1 LTAQNRRQH
10 PRATFDWP
18 LTIVRDGETI
28 FGRIVNI
35 SRGGALIRI
44 PAELHP
50 KEQFR
55 MVIEIPEYDDVI
67 SVKGVVIRTSP
78 DKTAEGQPSFVSG
91 IMFTEITKEDLRYFT
106 GNLAPEWHKDYRE
119 PWHPSPSPA
128 ESLRREQVASPS
140 RPVSP
145 ARSTVTANRRQNS
158 PWRPIAI
165 GLGALSIVALI
176 FALQKTP
183 VTEYDTERIAAL
195 EERLHL
201 LETQKVPD
209 DRDDSLIRELNEQ
222 ITALRSQLA
231 SFREN
236 SRQTSIEPGQAVV
249 HSLLPAEPLDTPP
262 PTASAEPP
270 PVQPP
275 ASPPVPATSTT
286 PAPVITLIK
295 PAESKI
301 HIQPQITL
309 EEKPAA
315 NLYHVV
321 QNGQNLYRIGLT
333 YQLSV
338 EELLNLNDLKP
349 GDAIYPGQRL
359 LISKAAEQPQ

>member
-44 PAELHP
+44 PVELHP

-78 DKTAEGQPSFVSG
+78 DNTEDGQPSFFSG

-119 PWHPSPSPA
+119 PWHPSPPPA
-128 ESLRREQVASPS
+128 ESLREQVASPS

-145 ARSTVTANRRQNS
+145 ARNMVSVNRRQNS
-158 PWRPIAI
+158 PWKPIAI
-165 GLGALSIVALI
+165 GLGVLSIVTLF
-176 FALQKTP
+176 FALQKAP

-209 DRDDSLIRELNEQ
+209 DRDDSLVRELNEQ

-236 SRQTSIEPGQAVV
+236 SRQASIEPSPTVV
-249 HSLLPAEPLDTPP
+249 QSLPPAEPLDTPAP
-262 PTASAEPP
+262 GTSAAPP

-275 ASPPVPATSTT
+275 ASPPVPATTAT
-286 PAPVITLIK
+286 PAPVITLTK
-295 PAESKI
+295 HPEAKV

-315 NLYHVV
+315 NRYHIV

-338 EELLNLNDLKP
+338 EELVNLNGLKP
-349 GDAIYPGQRL
+349 GEAIYPGQRL

>member
-1 LTAQNRRQH
+1 MTAQNRRQH

-44 PAELHP
+44 PVELRP

-67 SVKGVVIRTSP
+67 SVKGMVIRTSRE
-78 DKTAEGQPSFVSG
+78 KTDNGQPSFTSG
-91 IMFTEITKEDLRYFT
+91 ILFTEISKEDLRYFT

-119 PWHPSPSPA
+119 PWHPSPPPA
-128 ESLRREQVASPS
+128 ESLREQVSPPS

-145 ARSTVTANRRQNS
+145 ARGAVTVNRRQNS
-158 PWRPIAI
+158 PWKPIAI
-165 GLGALSIVALI
+165 GLGVLSVAALF

-183 VTEYDTERIAAL
+183 INEYHTERIAAL

-201 LETQKVPD
+201 LEKKKSPD
-209 DRDDSLIRELNEQ
+209 DRDDSLVRELNEQ

-231 SFREN
+231 YFREN
-236 SRQTSIEPGQAVV
+236 SRLTAKEPTPTVT
-249 HSLLPAEPLDTPP
+249 HSLPPAEPLDTPP
-262 PTASAEPP
+262 PTASAAPP

-275 ASPPVPATSTT
+275 ASPPVPAAVAT
-286 PAPVITLIK
+286 PAPVITLTK
-295 PAESKI
+295 PPETKV

-315 NLYHVV
+315 NRYHVV
-321 QNGQNLYRIGLT
+321 ENGQNLFRIGLT

-338 EELLNLNDLKP
+338 EELLNLNGLKP

-359 LISKAAEQPQ
+359 LISNAAEQPQ